1 MPLKYLLIFSC
12 GFFFV
17 LGFSQR
23 ELELHVYQQSFNL
36 NSWYKLSK
44 GDSIRINQLKFYL
57 GGGQQYHL
65 VDAEDTSS
73 FTLPFSGDS
82 LIIGMDSLSNTAGI
96 LTGPYDPLLGM
107 YWAWNTG
114 YIQLKVSGEF
124 AIDHA
129 IKTFEYHI
137 GGYRSPYLTC
147 QTIIS
152 NSGKVQHVQLE
163 RLFESL
169 PLSQVPRIML
179 PGAEALAIHK
189 AFVVCFE

>member
-12 GFFFV
+12 GFFVV

-23 ELELHVYQQSFNL
+23 ELELNVYQQSFNL
-36 NSWYKLSK
+36 NTWYKLSK
-44 GDSIRINQLKFYL
+44 GDSIRINLLKFYL
-57 GGGQQYHL
+57 GGGHQYYL

-73 FTLPFSGDS
+73 FALPFSGDS

-124 AIDHA
+124 TNDLT

-137 GGYRSPYLTC
+137 GGYRHPYLTC
-147 QTIIS
+147 QTVIS
-152 NSGKVQHVQLE
+152 NFGKVQHVQLE

-169 PLSQVPRIML
+169 PLSQAPRIML

-189 AFVVCFE
+189 AFVLCFE